1 MHPHKA
7 KIFGK
12 MNIFDNRYEQETLLG
27 KGAFSEVWKVRD
39 IQTGVSLALKIYNSA
54 NGASVDGSEMLT
66 HEFALMV
73 NVNHKNLL
81 RPLFYAT
88 CENRPYLIL
97 PYCESG
103 NIGKMVGKM
112 TEDEAWRLFRDCASA
127 LSYLHA
133 LHPPILHQDI
143 KPANILIGDNGEY
156 MLTDFGVSTQLKAS
170 LSRVSNQELALFS
183 AGTVSY
189 MAPERFSRNNLPIMA
204 NDIYSL
210 GSTVYEM
217 LSGFLPFGNDGGL
230 LQKKGAEIPEL
241 QGDFS
246 PMLKKTLD
254 LCLQAE
260 PWDRPTAE
268 DLEDIANKAL
278 THRELRW
285 KEEEKPVPQQNEESA
300 SETIAEQPTPI
311 KEAPVDVPPVA
322 LHEIEDTIGEEHAP
336 SRKKLYGIIGVIA
349 AVALLIGG
357 FFFWKSGIQENSQQ
371 EVINADSLKR
381 IVDDV
386 EYEKCLVLFQQPD
399 STREAFNKT
408 VALAQKGH
416 KGAVHEVAYTYA
428 WVARDPESIRR
439 KKALGW
445 GVGANGLPV
454 SEEINRQAVVWLD
467 KSIQLTDSTDY
478 QALYWRSFYYINEIL
493 GERDF
498 EKASQLL
505 SKSSLEASKNQ
516 DYVFKNKIDDTIHQL
531 EKIK

>member
-1 MHPHKA
+1 MHSHNA
-7 KIFGK
+7 KLLGK
-12 MNIFDNRYEQETLLG
+12 MNIFDNRYEQEILLG

-39 IQTGVSLALKIYNSA
+39 IQTGVSLALKIYNSS
-54 NGASVDGSEMLT
+54 NGAAADGCEMLT

-73 NVNHKNLL
+73 NANHKNLL
-81 RPLFYAT
+81 RPLFYAI

-112 TEDEAWRLFRDCASA
+112 TEDEAWRLLRDCASA

-133 LHPPILHQDI
+133 MHPPILHQDI

-170 LSRVSNQELALFS
+170 LSRVSNQELALYS

-230 LQKKGAEIPEL
+230 LQKKGADIPEL

-285 KEEEKPVPQQNEESA
+285 KEEEEPAAQLNTETVT
-300 SETIAEQPTPI
+300 ETIAEQPAPV
-311 KEAPVDVPPVA
+311 KEAPADVPLVA
-322 LHEIEDTIGEEHAP
+322 RHEMADSIAEEHTT
-336 SRKKLYGIIGVIA
+336 SHKNLYGIIGVIA
-349 AVALLIGG
+349 VVALLAGG
-357 FFFWKSGIQENSQQ
+357 FFFWKSGAQENSQQ
-371 EVINADSLKR
+371 TVISADSLQK
-381 IVDDV
+381 VADDV

-399 STREAFNKT
+399 STREAFNKI
-408 VALAQKGH
+408 VALANKGH

-428 WVARDPESIRR
+428 WVARDPESKRR

-445 GVGANGLPV
+445 GVDENGLPV
-454 SEEINRQAVVWLD
+454 SEEINRQAVEWLD
-467 KSIQLTDSTDY
+467 KSIQLTDSADY

-493 GERDF
+493 GKSDF

-505 SKSSLEASKNQ
+505 RKSSLEANKSQ